1 MGTKGMIGIEFELPD
16 GVEVTDFVRQ
26 FDMAMR
32 NNALTSDIYG
42 ELNRRIL
49 DVKLLR
55 HQQSDNEKVP
65 C

>member
-16 GVEVTDFVRQ
+16 GGEVTDFVRQ